1 MNKKYIVSVKIKE
14 SFFALAKIPNKDW
27 NLRIKSF
34 VSFIPRTDRRLLVM
48 HHHIKE
54 TYPNTVSYT
63 EMVFNTNDVHIAQRI
78 KENLKLNMAQCQ
90 LNGKIETFR
99 KTDKGWKVLN
109 ISNTVSRIL
118 DKKSQEIMLTN
129 SQPRP
134 QDMVH

>member
-63 EMVFNTNDVHIAQRI
+63 EMVFN
-78 KENLKLNMAQCQ
+78 MAQCQ